1 MGPPW
6 LRTWSPLLVSR
17 WSHALSL
24 PIEAYL
30 QSQPVDPGR
39 GSEGDMTA
47 RTKWPQAA
55 ARTDSLQASE
65 RQLILM
71 GWGSK
76 GYLNLW
82 EMGMGFEVRGQHWQG
97 PGCWG
102 CLLCIRRNS
111 RCYCIL
117 PSRGRGILTW
127 LLGYMTSSS
136 GQIRGYR
143 EACRPGV
150 GEQLT
155 PANLRM
161 RFPRFDPIL
170 APDLF
175 PQSHDFS

>member
-1 MGPPW
+1 MSGAGPCLLLP
-6 LRTWSPLLVSR
+6 LRVAKPVVHQAELEEEKLRRTWVRAGSILINCKCAKNTHMREQLQRTVS
-17 WSHALSL
+17 
-24 PIEAYL
+24 
-30 QSQPVDPGR
+30 VD
-39 GSEGDMTA
+39 
-47 RTKWPQAA
+47 
-55 ARTDSLQASE
+55 
-65 RQLILM
+65 
-71 GWGSK
+71 WGSK